1 MPTKTIFVSE
11 LLLYWLNEILTIMVD
26 PLVDTG
32 DASAPEGDEGERQ
45 DHRRH
50 HAATHSQ
57 KDWPP
62 GVASCVMRTMLLGV
76 SVIIDTQWLLA
87 AYEVDPDGVAVN
99 GASRAPSF
107 QWNVLVKGIAGMCG

>member
-32 DASAPEGDEGERQ
+32 DASAPKGDKGERQ

-57 KDWPP
+57 KDWPS
-62 GVASCVMRTMLLGV
+62 GVTSCIMRTMLLEV
-76 SVIIDTQWLLA
+76 SVMLNTQRLLW
-87 AYEVDPDGVAVN
+87 AYEVDIDRITVN
-99 GASRAPSF
+99 GAGRTPSF
-107 QWNVLVKGIAGMCG
+107 EWNILVGGIV